1 MQNKN
6 LVWLNGIVPT
16 DPMIRRK
23 YGFDNIDW
31 IELSKYYWS
40 KYCEIHDG
48 IDLYHYEKVGS
59 PYTNTNKHRV
69 PWTRWFDQIK
79 FLERPENSHYEKV
92 YSVDASTLIN
102 LKECP
107 NIFTRTEREPDNDF
121 WGTRDFANLGWT
133 YDGIVGY
140 EDICNYNNIKYDHTR
155 YFAAGHVLYDV
166 KKMLPMLKK
175 LEKFYNDNME
185 VILEK
190 QNHSVR
196 KGTDQVVFNWL
207 VQSEGIKY
215 DLSLLDV
222 RYQAT
227 HFKRY
232 EWDKAADGYLRQ
244 NYILSISGMSKKDER
259 GVLMKELHELLLNL
273 YPDYIGAVK

>member
-48 IDLYHYEKVGS
+48 IDLYHYEKVS
-59 PYTNTNKHRV
+59 PPYTNTNKHRV

-140 EDICNYNNIKYDHTR
+140 EDICNYNNIKY
-155 YFAAGHVLYDV
+155 
-166 KKMLPMLKK
+166 
-175 LEKFYNDNME
+175 N
-185 VILEK
+185 
-190 QNHSVR
+190 
-196 KGTDQVVFNWL
+196 
-207 VQSEGIKY
+207 
-215 DLSLLDV
+215 
-222 RYQAT
+222 
-227 HFKRY
+227 
-232 EWDKAADGYLRQ
+232 
-244 NYILSISGMSKKDER
+244 
-259 GVLMKELHELLLNL
+259 
-273 YPDYIGAVK
+273 

>member
-1 MQNKN
+1 M
-6 LVWLNGIVPT
+6 
-16 DPMIRRK
+16 
-23 YGFDNIDW
+23 
-31 IELSKYYWS
+31 
-40 KYCEIHDG
+40 
-48 IDLYHYEKVGS
+48 
-59 PYTNTNKHRV
+59 
-69 PWTRWFDQIK
+69 
-79 FLERPENSHYEKV
+79 
-92 YSVDASTLIN
+92 
-102 LKECP
+102 KECP

-121 WGTRDFANLGWT
+121 WGTLDFANLGWR

-166 KKMLPMLKK
+166 KKMLPMLKI